1 MQLLHLGLW
10 KTATTGF
17 QELIFKPDTQRP
29 YYGVKG
35 GQTDA
40 WRHGWIRRLADG
52 QLGGDWADGRY
63 VFSDESAL
71 VRMGGRANLDAVGR
85 SIARSFKTPKVLLTV
100 REPASL
106 LVSAYFQSV
115 AVRGRAVGDGDHGPS
130 YRFVKFPD
138 WWRVLKVRHETS
150 LAGLLDYASVRDQ
163 LARAIGPENV
173 LISPLEEMTSN
184 ADGFTET
191 MLDLGCG
198 AGLINSFLAHPR
210 VNSTKGR
217 RLRRSC
223 GPLMA
228 LGRGLDVLDHPLIE
242 RLAYFGREIDVVARY
257 PDVIAEIR
265 ETYPYDPADLAKP
278 LASPAQP
285 RAAGSIT
292 T

>member
-17 QELIFKPDTQRP
+17 QELIFKPDTRRP

-35 GQTDA
+35 EQTDA
-40 WRHGWIRRLADG
+40 WRHGWIRRLVDG
-52 QLGGDWADGRY
+52 QLGGDWAAGDY

-71 VRMGGRANLDAVGR
+71 VRMGGRANLGAVGR
-85 SIARSFKTPKVLLTV
+85 SIARSFKSPKVLLTV

-138 WWRVLKVRHETS
+138 WWRVLKARHETS
-150 LAGLLDYASVRDQ
+150 LAGLLDYVSVRDQ

-173 LISPLEEMTSN
+173 SISPLEEMTSN
-184 ADGFTET
+184 AEGFRDT
-191 MLDLGCG
+191 MLGLGCD
-198 AGLINSFLAHPR
+198 AGLVSRFLAHPR
-210 VNSTKGR
+210 VNSTTGR

-228 LGRGLDVLDHPLIE
+228 FGRGLDVLDHPAIE
-242 RLAYFGREIDVVARY
+242 RLAYFGREIDLAARY

-265 ETYPYDPADLAKP
+265 EAYPYDPAALTAPPIDPARSRV
-278 LASPAQP
+278 AS
-285 RAAGSIT
+285 RTSV
-292 T
+292 